1 MEIFLFILSFISGG
15 VVLTV
20 AYIYHLTTKT
30 KEKQDRL
37 IGLQQNLQSIQQ
49 SQFGNFEGEVK
60 SVYNKLDQVENEMKN
75 DGYAN
80 LNVIR
85 KEYKTLRVEVE
96 QIAKELAGERI
107 INEERMN
114 RAMSDI
120 QRLTGEIGA
129 LKDDPNVINRY

>member
-1 MEIFLFILSFISGG
+1 MDGFLFFLSFMSGG

>member
-1 MEIFLFILSFISGG
+1 MDGFLFFLSFMSGG
-15 VVLTV
+15 VVLPV